1 MPRDI
6 KLEYYGKVSA
16 EGEITLPKRMRK
28 ELVSLFSGHGIQVI
42 VKRKRKRRSLNQND
56 YYWAV
61 IVPYILRG
69 FIELGNNL
77 QEGNPEH
84 LKLIHEFLKARFL
97 QGEELHDANGMLH
110 IMPPTTTILTTT
122 EAEEYYDQCRQFA
135 AEYLNTVIPLP
146 NEQVEIW

>member
-1 MPRDI
+1 MPRDV

-16 EGEITLPKRMRK
+16 SGEITLPKRMRN
-28 ELVSLFSGHGIQVI
+28 ELVSLFAGHKIHVI
-42 VKRKRKRRSLNQND
+42 VKRNRKRRSLHQND

-69 FIELGNNL
+69 FIEFGNQL
-77 QEGNPEH
+77 QEGNQEH
-84 LKLIHEFLKARFL
+84 LKLIHEFLKGRFL
-97 QGEELHDANGMLH
+97 YGEELYDANGEVH
-110 IMPPTTTILTTT
+110 SMPPTTTILTTT

-135 AEYLNTVIPLP
+135 AEYLNVVIPLP